1 VYAGVLLM
9 ADSTI
14 MQQPESAIE
23 PAGGLDTPVGSQ
35 GSRRRRM
42 RGVRRSASGEQAVTF
57 EKVTKKFGKEEVL
70 HGITF
75 RVPWGEILGVIGPS
89 GSGKTTTIR
98 MMLGMY
104 KPSSGAVRLFGR
116 DPWKLRRGDR
126 ERIGYMPQDFVLY
139 PALTVEENL
148 RFAASLYG
156 VPWWETGRRIET
168 LLPFVDLM
176 DARKRRAEDLSG
188 GMRRRLS
195 LAATLMHDPDFL
207 VLDEPTAG
215 IDPILR
221 TSIWDGLKSAREDGK
236 TMVITTQYVAE
247 AEYCDQVLLVHEGAI
262 IAAGTPA
269 ELRHAA
275 SGGDMLD
282 IHFDQPRPDIVMRL
296 QALPFVHGVEP
307 LDRPEDIRVIVNNV
321 STDLPALSEY
331 CDREEGGCVSMEPH
345 ILTFDDVFVRLV
357 SGARDAEQDQH
368 NGNPRDPTSPP
379 VAA

>member
-1 VYAGVLLM
+1 MV
-9 ADSTI
+9 
-14 MQQPESAIE
+14 QQMPAQQDDTAPSPIE
-23 PAGGLDTPVGSQ
+23 PGDANAAQVQPPSPHQEQEQDTN
-35 GSRRRRM
+35 
-42 RGVRRSASGEQAVTF
+42 QAVTF
-57 EKVTKKFGKEEVL
+57 DRVVKTFGKVEVL
-70 HGITF
+70 HGLTF
-75 RVPWGEILGVIGPS
+75 SVPWGEILGVIGPS

-104 KPSSGAVRLFGR
+104 ETSGGTVRLFGR

-156 VPWWETGRRIET
+156 MPWWETGRRIDQ
-168 LLPFVDLM
+168 LLTYVDLA

-221 TSIWDGLKSAREDGK
+221 ESIWGGLREARDEGK
-236 TMVITTQYVAE
+236 TMVITTQYVTE
-247 AEYCDQVLLVHEGAI
+247 AEFCDHVLLIDEGAI

-269 ELRHAA
+269 ELRRAA
-275 SGGDMLD
+275 TGGEMLD
-282 IHFDQPRPDIVMRL
+282 LTFDHPRTDIVERL
-296 QALPFVHGVEP
+296 LKLPFVHEAVI
-307 LDRPEDIRVIVNNV
+307 LDQPNTVRVVVNDIG
-321 STDLPALSEY
+321 TDLPTLTAY
-331 CDREEGGCVSMEPH
+331 CDLEEGGCLSIDPH
-345 ILTFDDVFVRLV
+345 VLTFDDVFVRLV
-357 SGARDAEQDQH
+357 SRARYTDEEQIRGDT
-368 NGNPRDPTSPP
+368 RTSEPP
-379 VAA
+379 SVAA

>member
-1 VYAGVLLM
+1 MAERATIHQSDTPPVPVRAPENGNDLL
-9 ADSTI
+9 
-14 MQQPESAIE
+14 PRER
-23 PAGGLDTPVGSQ
+23 PAGRVATRP
-35 GSRRRRM
+35 
-42 RGVRRSASGEQAVTF
+42 SGAEQAVVF
-57 EKVTKKFGKEEVL
+57 DDVTKKFGKEEVL

-104 KPSSGAVRLFGR
+104 KPSSGVVRLFGR
-116 DPWKLRRGDR
+116 NPWKLRRGDR

-139 PALTVEENL
+139 PALTVEENM

-156 VPWWETGRRIET
+156 MPWWETRRRIAT
-168 LLPFVDLM
+168 LLPYVDLVE
-176 DARKRRAEDLSG
+176 ARTRRAADLSG

-195 LAATLMHDPDFL
+195 LAATMMHDPDFL

-221 TSIWDGLKSAREDGK
+221 TSIWDGLKSARDEGK
-236 TMVITTQYVAE
+236 TMVVTTQYVTE

-262 IAAGTPA
+262 IASGTPA
-269 ELRHAA
+269 DLRHAA
-275 SGGDMLD
+275 TGGDMLD
-282 IHFDQPRPDIVMRL
+282 IHFDRPRPDIVMRL
-296 QALPFVHGVEP
+296 QALPFVHEVEL
-307 LDRPEDIRVIVNNV
+307 LDRPEDVRVTVDNL

-331 CDREEGGCVSMEPH
+331 CDREEGGCLSMEPH
-345 ILTFDDVFVRLV
+345 VLTFDDVFVRLV
-357 SGARDAEQDQH
+357 SGARDAGQDV
-368 NGNPRDPTSPP
+368 NDGNPRPPASPP

>member
-1 VYAGVLLM
+1 MYAGVQLM
-9 ADSTI
+9 AERTTI
-14 MQQPESAIE
+14 QEPSAPI
-23 PAGGLDTPVGSQ
+23 APVVAPDGADDPSRGS
-35 GSRRRRM
+35 SSARRM
-42 RGVRRSASGEQAVTF
+42 ARRPRGGEQAVTF
-57 EKVTKKFGKEEVL
+57 EDVTKKFGKEEVL

-75 RVPWGEILGVIGPS
+75 RVPWGEILGIIGPS

-139 PALTVEENL
+139 PALTTEENL

-156 VPWWETGRRIET
+156 VPWWETGRRIAQ
-168 LLPFVDLM
+168 LLPFVDLV
-176 DARKRRAEDLSG
+176 DARERRAEDLSG

-221 TSIWDGLKSAREDGK
+221 TTIWDGLKSAREDGK

-247 AEYCDQVLLVHEGAI
+247 AEYCDQVLLIHEGAI
-262 IAAGTPA
+262 IASGTPSD
-269 ELRHAA
+269 LRRAA
-275 SGGDMLD
+275 TGGEMLD
-282 IHFDQPRPDIVMRL
+282 IRFNQPRPDIVRRL
-296 QALPFVHGVEP
+296 QSLPFVHDVEP
-307 LDRPEDIRVIVNNV
+307 LDRPDEVRVTVDNV
-321 STDLPALSEY
+321 STDLPALTEY

-345 ILTFDDVFVRLV
+345 VLTFDDVFVRLV
-357 SGARDAEQDQH
+357 SGARDAGQDEH

>member
-1 VYAGVLLM
+1 M
-9 ADSTI
+9 P
-14 MQQPESAIE
+14 QQP
-23 PAGGLDTPVGSQ
+23 GTPVAEPEN
-35 GSRRRRM
+35 
-42 RGVRRSASGEQAVTF
+42 VRDRSPSAAPRSPDGEQAVIF
-57 EKVTKKFGKEEVL
+57 DHVTKKFGKDEVL
-70 HGITF
+70 QGISF

-104 KPSSGAVRLFGR
+104 KASRGTVRLFGR
-116 DPWKLRRGDR
+116 DPWKLRRSDR

-156 VPWWETGRRIET
+156 VAWWETRRRIDQ
-168 LLPFVDLM
+168 LLPYVDLT
-176 DARKRRAEDLSG
+176 DARKRRAEDLSS

-221 TSIWDGLKSAREDGK
+221 TTIWEGLRGARDHGK
-236 TMVITTQYVAE
+236 TMVVTTQYVTE
-247 AEYCDQVLLVHEGAI
+247 AEYCDHVLLIHQGAI
-262 IAAGTPA
+262 IASGTPA
-269 ELRHAA
+269 ELRRAA
-275 SGGDMLD
+275 TGGDMLD
-282 IHFDQPRPDIVMRL
+282 IRFDRPRPEIVTRL
-296 QALPFVHGVEP
+296 QSLPFVHAVRM
-307 LDRPEDIRVIVNNV
+307 LDRPDEVRVTVDNV
-321 STDLPALSEY
+321 STDLPALSDY
-331 CDREEGGCVSMEPH
+331 CDREEGGSVSIEPH
-345 ILTFDDVFVRLV
+345 VLTFDDVFVRLV
-357 SGARDAEQDQH
+357 SEARTAEQDQH

>member
-1 VYAGVLLM
+1 
-9 ADSTI
+9 
-14 MQQPESAIE
+14 
-23 PAGGLDTPVGSQ
+23 
-35 GSRRRRM
+35 
-42 RGVRRSASGEQAVTF
+42 VTF
-57 EKVTKKFGKEEVL
+57 DNVTKKFGRDEVL

-104 KPSSGAVRLFGR
+104 KPSGGVVRLFGR
-116 DPWKLRRGDR
+116 DPWRLRRGDR

-156 VPWWETGRRIET
+156 VPWWETRRRIAQ
-168 LLPFVDLM
+168 LLPYVDLV

-221 TSIWDGLKSAREDGK
+221 TAIWDGLKSAREDGK

-247 AEYCDQVLLVHEGAI
+247 AEYCDHVLLIHKGAI
-262 IAAGTPA
+262 IASGAPA
-269 ELRHAA
+269 DLRREAT
-275 SGGDMLD
+275 GGDILD
-282 IHFDQPRPDIVMRL
+282 IRFDQPRPDIVMRL
-296 QALPFVHGVEP
+296 RSLPFVHAVETR
-307 LDRPEDIRVIVNNV
+307 DRPDEVRVTVDNV
-321 STDLPALSEY
+321 STDLSALSEY
-331 CDREEGGCVSMEPH
+331 CDREEGGYVSMEPH
-345 ILTFDDVFVRLV
+345 VLTFDDVFVRLV
-357 SGARDAEQDQH
+357 SGARNAGQDQQ

>member
-1 VYAGVLLM
+1 M
-9 ADSTI
+9 ADGTI
-14 MQQPESAIE
+14 MQQPETASEPGREPSTPPTSQASA
-23 PAGGLDTPVGSQ
+23 
-35 GSRRRRM
+35 RRLA
-42 RGVRRSASGEQAVTF
+42 SAEQAVTF

-70 HGITF
+70 HDITF

-104 KPSSGAVRLFGR
+104 KPSSGTVRLFGH
-116 DPWKLRRGDR
+116 DPWKLRRSDR

-139 PALTVEENL
+139 PALTTEENL

-156 VPWWETGRRIET
+156 VPWWETGRRIAQ
-168 LLPFVDLM
+168 LLPFVDLVE
-176 DARKRRAEDLSG
+176 ARKRRAEDLSG

-221 TSIWDGLKSAREDGK
+221 TTIWDGLKSAREDGK

-247 AEYCDQVLLVHEGAI
+247 AEYCDQVLLIHEGAI
-262 IAAGTPA
+262 IAAGTPND
-269 ELRHAA
+269 LRRAA
-275 SGGDMLD
+275 TGGEMLD
-282 IHFDQPRPDIVMRL
+282 IRFDQPRPDIVMRL
-296 QALPFVHGVEP
+296 RSLPFVHDVEA
-307 LDRPEDIRVIVNNV
+307 LDRPDEVRITVENV

-331 CDREEGGCVSMEPH
+331 CDREEGGCVSIEPH
-345 ILTFDDVFVRLV
+345 VLTFDDVFVRLV
-357 SGARDAEQDQH
+357 SGARDAEQDEQ

>member
-1 VYAGVLLM
+1 MAERAIIQQSGTPSVPVVGPENGDDPLPIERAAGQ
-9 ADSTI
+9 S
-14 MQQPESAIE
+14 SAR
-23 PAGGLDTPVGSQ
+23 
-35 GSRRRRM
+35 SRR
-42 RGVRRSASGEQAVTF
+42 AAQAVVF
-57 EKVTKKFGKEEVL
+57 DDVTKKFGKQEVL

-104 KPSSGAVRLFGR
+104 KPSGGAVRLFGR
-116 DPWKLRRGDR
+116 DPWKLRRSDR

-156 VPWWETGRRIET
+156 VPWWETHRRIDT
-168 LLPFVDLM
+168 LLPYVDLA

-221 TSIWDGLKSAREDGK
+221 TSIWDGLKSARDEGK
-236 TMVITTQYVAE
+236 TMVITTQYVTE
-247 AEYCDQVLLVHEGAI
+247 AEYCDHVLLVHEGAI

-269 ELRHAA
+269 DLRRAA
-275 SGGDMLD
+275 TGGDMLD
-282 IHFDQPRPDIVMRL
+282 IHFDRPRPDITMRI
-296 QALPFVHGVEP
+296 QSLPFVHEVES
-307 LDRPEDIRVIVNNV
+307 LDRPEDLRVTVDNL
-321 STDLPALSEY
+321 STDMAALAEY
-331 CDREEGGCVSMEPH
+331 CDREEGGCLSMEPH

-357 SGARDAEQDQH
+357 SGANDAGQENND
-368 NGNPRDPTSPP
+368 GNPRPPASPP

>member
-1 VYAGVLLM
+1 M
-9 ADSTI
+9 AEGTTMRQSETGT
-14 MQQPESAIE
+14 E
-23 PAGGLDTPVGSQ
+23 PATGAEALLDVQSPK
-35 GSRRRRM
+35 RRM
-42 RGVRRSASGEQAVTF
+42 PGVRRAAIGEQAVTF
-57 EKVTKKFGKEEVL
+57 EDVTKKFGKEEVL

-104 KPSSGAVRLFGR
+104 KPSSGTVRLFGR
-116 DPWKLRRGDR
+116 DPWKLRRSDR

-156 VPWWETGRRIET
+156 MPWWETGQRIKT
-168 LLPFVDLM
+168 LLPFVDLA

-221 TSIWDGLKSAREDGK
+221 TSIWDGLKNAREDGK

-275 SGGDMLD
+275 TGGDMLD
-282 IHFDQPRPDIVMRL
+282 IRFDQPRPDIVMRL
-296 QALPFVHGVEP
+296 QALPFVHGVES
-307 LDRPEDIRVIVNNV
+307 LDRPEDIRVIVDNV
-321 STDLPALSEY
+321 ATDLPALSEY
-331 CDREEGGCVSMEPH
+331 CDREEGGCLSMEPH
-345 ILTFDDVFVRLV
+345 VLTFDDVFVRLV

>member
-1 VYAGVLLM
+1 M
-9 ADSTI
+9 ADEAI
-14 MQQPESAIE
+14 MQQPERPITPRRGRRARLSAR
-23 PAGGLDTPVGSQ
+23 D
-35 GSRRRRM
+35 
-42 RGVRRSASGEQAVTF
+42 EQAVTF
-57 EKVTKKFGKEEVL
+57 ENVAKRFGKEEVL

-104 KPSSGAVRLFGR
+104 KASSGTVRLFGR
-116 DPWKLRRGDR
+116 DPWKLRRSDR

-139 PALTVEENL
+139 PALTTEENL
-148 RFAASLYG
+148 RFAASIYG
-156 VPWWETGRRIET
+156 VPWWETRGRIEQ
-168 LLPFVDLM
+168 LLPFVDLVA
-176 DARKRRAEDLSG
+176 ARTRRAEDLSG

-221 TSIWDGLKSAREDGK
+221 TTIWDGLKSARDSGK

-247 AEYCDQVLLVHEGAI
+247 AEYCDHVLLIHEGAI
-262 IAAGTPA
+262 IAAGTPSD
-269 ELRHAA
+269 LRRAA
-275 SGGDMLD
+275 TGGEMLN
-282 IHFDQPRPDIVMRL
+282 IRFQEPRPDIVARL
-296 QALPFVHGVEP
+296 ESLPFVHGVEP
-307 LDRPEDIRVIVNNV
+307 LDRPDEMRVTVDNI
-321 STDLPALSEY
+321 STDLPTLTAY

-345 ILTFDDVFVRLV
+345 VLTFDDVFVRLV
-357 SGARDAEQDQH
+357 SGARDAEQDQQH
-368 NGNPRDPTSPP
+368 GNPRDPTSPP

>member
-1 VYAGVLLM
+1 MYAGVLLM
-9 ADSTI
+9 ADGAITQPDTI
-14 MQQPESAIE
+14 RQ
-23 PAGGLDTPVGSQ
+23 PAGAVGTSPQ
-35 GSRRRRM
+35 PKARARQRIPDA
-42 RGVRRSASGEQAVTF
+42 RRSASGEQAVTF
-57 EKVTKKFGKEEVL
+57 EQVTKKFGKEEVL

-104 KPSSGAVRLFGR
+104 KPSGGTVRLFGR
-116 DPWKLRRGDR
+116 DPWKLRRSDR

-139 PALTVEENL
+139 QALTAEENL

-156 VPWWETGRRIET
+156 VPWWETRRRIKQ
-168 LLPFVDLM
+168 LLPYVDLV
-176 DARKRRAEDLSG
+176 DARKRRAADLSG

-221 TSIWDGLKSAREDGK
+221 STIWDGLKSAREDGK

-247 AEYCDQVLLVHEGAI
+247 AEYCDHVLLIHEGAI

-269 ELRHAA
+269 DLRRTAT
-275 SGGDMLD
+275 GGEMLD
-282 IHFDQPRPDIVMRL
+282 IRFDQPRPDIVMRL
-296 QALPFVHGVEP
+296 RSLPFVHAVET
-307 LDRPEDIRVIVNNV
+307 LDRPDEVRVTVENV
-321 STDLPALSEY
+321 STDLPALTEY

-345 ILTFDDVFVRLV
+345 VLTFDDVFVRLV
-357 SGARDAEQDQH
+357 SGARDAGQDQQ

>member
-1 VYAGVLLM
+1 M
-9 ADSTI
+9 ADGTI
-14 MQQPESAIE
+14 IQQPESAIAPVE
-23 PAGGLDTPVGSQ
+23 GPDTSPESQ
-35 GSRRRRM
+35 VSRRRM
-42 RGVRRSASGEQAVTF
+42 PDVRRSAVGKQAVRF
-57 EKVTKKFGKEEVL
+57 DNVTKSFGKEEVL

-104 KPSSGAVRLFGR
+104 KPSSGAVLLFGR
-116 DPWKLRRGDR
+116 DPWKLRRNDR

-156 VPWWETGRRIET
+156 VPWWETGRRIKT

-176 DARKRRAEDLSG
+176 DARTRRAEDLSG

-221 TSIWDGLKSAREDGK
+221 TSIWDGLKDAREDGK

-275 SGGDMLD
+275 TGGEMLD
-282 IHFDQPRPDIVMRL
+282 IRFDRPRPDIVMRL
-296 QALPFVHGVEP
+296 QALPFVHGVEA
-307 LDRPEDIRVIVNNV
+307 LDRPEDIRVIVDNV
-321 STDLPALSEY
+321 ATDLPELSAY

-345 ILTFDDVFVRLV
+345 VLTFDDVFVRLV
-357 SGARDAEQDQH
+357 SGAHNAEQDQQ
-368 NGNPRDPTSPP
+368 NGNPRDLTSPP
-379 VAA
+379 VAD